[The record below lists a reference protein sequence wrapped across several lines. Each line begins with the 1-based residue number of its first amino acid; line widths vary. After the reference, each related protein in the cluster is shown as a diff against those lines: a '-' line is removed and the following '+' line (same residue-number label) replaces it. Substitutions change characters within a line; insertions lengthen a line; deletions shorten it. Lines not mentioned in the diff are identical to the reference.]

1 MGSKYDINKTYT
13 ENFTK
18 DYNETYIK
26 NENIS
31 VSQNYYDNQYDNN
44 YDEREGFVE
53 KTKKSHANNY
63 TNDNDL
69 YTTKPLHESNNMTRE
84 DINFSKIPKT
94 KFHTSYKDRKELEL
108 NDELYNK
115 NNQLGFSRFSMQLL
129 GRTKHVQ
136 QAGKFSL

>member
-1 MGSKYDINKTYT
+1 MGSKYDINISNT

-18 DYNETYIK
+18 DFNETHIK
-26 NENIS
+26 NEN
-31 VSQNYYDNQYDNN
+31 YYDSHYDNN

-63 TNDNDL
+63 TNENEN
-69 YTTKPLHESNNMTRE
+69 YTTKPLHDSNNMTRE
-84 DINFSKIPKT
+84 DINLSKIAKT

-136 QAGKFSL
+136 QAGKFLLFL